1 MSFLTPS
8 PDTGMH
14 LRTVLLFPLLLAAL
28 PARAGSPA
36 CNSDRTP
43 DPCRQ
48 NCGSAFRSDDP
59 RIGDGARAAGVSTEA
74 FVRQLQSSADAVTL
88 SARAVARAQGLDA
101 ASTERYVAA
110 RVAAFVSAERRRLTA
125 AASPEVR
132 AAVGLSADEMGTS
145 ASAGVLV
152 VLGAIT
158 VVAGAA
164 RRLRRDPA

>member
-1 MSFLTPS
+1 M
-8 PDTGMH
+8 
-14 LRTVLLFPLLLAAL
+14 RTRTALLLPLLLAAAL

-74 FVRQLQSSADAVTL
+74 FVRHLQSSADAVTL
-88 SARAVARAQGLDA
+88 RARAVAQAQGLDA

-110 RVAAFVSAERRRLTA
+110 RVGAFVSAERRRLTDT
-125 AASPEVR
+125 ASPETR
-132 AAVGLSADEMGTS
+132 ALLGMTPKEMGTS
-145 ASAGVLV
+145 AGAGWLV
-152 VLGAIT
+152 VVGALT

-164 RRLRRDPA
+164 RRLHRDPA